1 MSINVNQLIVQVQNS
16 GTMSPNKYIV
26 KIQPPALSLASER
39 YAANLSPRIQRVNL
53 PERSLSTIQQ
63 KSAYRES
70 INIPKGYGSFSD
82 LSMSILLSSDMREK
96 KLLMAWHDLIISA
109 NRNFHPTY
117 LDDIVGKITIL
128 TIGDKS
134 TLGDILDTNIIEQ
147 HTFHGCYPLTVGDVD
162 LSYTSTDEAATID
175 TTFTYRHFNM
185 VSGNIGEEVAGT
197 ETLGDVKHTPT
208 SSTSNTD
215 GILQVLEQEAEKFS
229 ENFTSYVE
237 KAKVPVDN
245 ARNKLKGFIGIR

>member
-96 KLLMAWHDLIISA
+96 KLLMAWHDLIVSA
-109 NRNFHPTY
+109 EENFHPTY
-117 LDDIVGKITIL
+117 LDEIVGKITIL
-128 TIGDKS
+128 TIGDNS
-134 TLGDILDTNIIEQ
+134 TLGDIFDTNIVEQ
-147 HTFHGCYPLTVGDVD
+147 HTFYGCYPLTVGDVD
-162 LSYTSTDEAATID
+162 LTYTANDEAATID
-175 TTFTYRHFNM
+175 TTFTYRYFNM
-185 VSGNIGEEVAGT
+185 VSGNVGEEVAKT
-197 ETLGDVKHTPT
+197 KTLGDIKFRPNN
-208 SSTSNTD
+208 SSSNA
-215 GILQVLEQEAEKFS
+215 GILQVLEQETEKFT

-237 KAKVPVDN
+237 SAKGITDGV
-245 ARNKLKGFIGIR
+245 RNDLKGKIGIR